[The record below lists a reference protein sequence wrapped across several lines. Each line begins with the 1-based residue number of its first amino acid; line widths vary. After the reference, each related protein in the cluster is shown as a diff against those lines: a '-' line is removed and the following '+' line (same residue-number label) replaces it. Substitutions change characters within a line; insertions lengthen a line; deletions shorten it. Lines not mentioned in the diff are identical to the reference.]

1 MFEYDIPVNH
11 SYNVCFFIIDN
22 KEYKIKYKK
31 RSWIILK
38 NKIKTF
44 FSNLFFNIK
53 FHKLKKANIY
63 I

>member
-1 MFEYDIPVNH
+1 MFEYDIPVNNNY
-11 SYNVCFFIIDN
+11 SIYIFIIDN
-22 KEYKIKYKK
+22 KEYKIRYKK
-31 RSWIILK
+31 RSWIIFK
-38 NKIKTF
+38 NKIRTF